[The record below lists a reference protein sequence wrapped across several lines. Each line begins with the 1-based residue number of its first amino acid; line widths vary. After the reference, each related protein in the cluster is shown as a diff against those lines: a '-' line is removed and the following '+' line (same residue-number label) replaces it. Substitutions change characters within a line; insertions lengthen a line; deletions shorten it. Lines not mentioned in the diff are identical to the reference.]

1 MCDHKTAMIAGT
13 IIGGLASGG
22 TSVVGTLA
30 GMGAGASMA
39 NTLKPANLPDVPAL
53 QATPSMPTMDSSAVA
68 QARKESIAKMMA
80 MGGRQSTILS
90 QPSDVLGG

>member
-1 MCDHKTAMIAGT
+1 MCDHKTALIVGTIAGG
-13 IIGGLASGG
+13 IASGG
-22 TSVVGTLA
+22 TSLAGTLA
-30 GMGAGASMA
+30 GAGAGASLA
-39 NTLKPANLPDVPAL
+39 NTLKPAIPDVPAL
-53 QATPSMPTMDSSAVA
+53 QATPAMPTMDSTAVA